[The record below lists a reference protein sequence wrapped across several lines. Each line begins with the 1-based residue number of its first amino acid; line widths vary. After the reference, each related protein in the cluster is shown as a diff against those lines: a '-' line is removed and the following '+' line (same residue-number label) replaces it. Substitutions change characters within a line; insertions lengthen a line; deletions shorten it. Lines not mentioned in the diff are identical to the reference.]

1 MFVPSLARI
10 VIGDDCAR
18 LGSSYVDIVV
28 QFVQYIRSMR
38 KCAKLWKQNVK
49 LKKSCSVN
57 LKPIN
62 WDYDQPI
69 FKMCFVTTE

>member
-1 MFVPSLARI
+1 MFVPSLARK

-38 KCAKLWKQNVK
+38 KCAKLWK
-49 LKKSCSVN
+49 
-57 LKPIN
+57 
-62 WDYDQPI
+62 
-69 FKMCFVTTE
+69 